1 MKISDTLVNYFLT
14 NWPVARLAT
23 LNLDGSPHQIPI
35 VFSWHDGCFW
45 SPIDGKPKRGGQL
58 TRVDNAI
65 ANPAASILIDK
76 YDDDWTQLWWIRA
89 ELEVTVIRLNEVN
102 PEMLQQG
109 RRAERKLVEKYPQ
122 YKSTAV
128 LREPATIL
136 SMRPTAMMSWSAAKV
151 EI

>member
-1 MKISDTLVNYFLT
+1 MKISDTVVNYLLT
-14 NWPVARLAT
+14 TWPIARLAT

-45 SPIDGKPKRGGQL
+45 SPIDGKPKRGGQP

-65 ANPAASILIDK
+65 ANPVASLLIDK
-76 YDDDWTQLWWIRA
+76 YDVDWTQLWWIRA

-122 YKSTAV
+122 YESTAV

-136 SMRPTAMMSWSAAKV
+136 SMRPTAMMSWCAAKV